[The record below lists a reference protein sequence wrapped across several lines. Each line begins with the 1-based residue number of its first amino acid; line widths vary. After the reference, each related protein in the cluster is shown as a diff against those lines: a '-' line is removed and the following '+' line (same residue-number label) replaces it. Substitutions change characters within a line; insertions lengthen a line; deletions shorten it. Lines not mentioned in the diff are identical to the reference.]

1 MDESLME
8 RLKSKAAGSADGSRG
23 KALVASSVMHV
34 LVFGALLAT
43 ALLVYFG
50 WQLASDNSRI
60 DSMLYIGLTA
70 VALSAAVVALRIFFI
85 PLEIPDGR
93 AITRSEAPRL
103 FETLDKMC
111 KKLDGPAIDHV
122 LITRD
127 YSARILPLRTRAIFG
142 GYTNYLIL
150 GLPYMLGVPAKEM
163 LSTIARDYGYLCGAH
178 GRLAARVYRQN
189 ATFIALS
196 GQVGRKS
203 NAGRGNAL
211 LASIMRFFMGYYVA
225 NTAVFLRQS
234 GLEADVASTRMFGA
248 QIRSNGLIRDAL
260 LGRWI
265 QEEFWPKLMKQAE
278 SNPRPTFMPFA
289 AMRTAFDASYDQWAT
304 RERLTEAWMENPIL
318 HDIHPPLRDR
328 VEALAQPGLLP
339 ARVKVT
345 AAAALLED
353 ATKRIVEEF
362 DQEWWQQEKKTWDAK
377 FHNAARS
384 KSRMRDLS
392 DFQMHEQEEL
402 ASLRAEFDSLE
413 AAKPVLEDLLRQPGG
428 PFPKAAYLYGRI
440 LLDENNDLGLE
451 HLTVAAN
458 NDASL
463 AEEAAHAGYFYLLKQ
478 HGEQA
483 AQDWW
488 DKFTPA
494 TAECE

>member
-1 MDESLME
+1 MDEDPLE
-8 RLKSKAAGSADGSRG
+8 RLKSKAAGSPGGFRG
-23 KALVASSVMHV
+23 KALVASSAVHV
-34 LVFGALLAT
+34 LVLGVLLAV

-50 WQLASDNSRI
+50 LQLVADISRI
-60 DSMLYIGLTA
+60 DSMLYIGLTGIALIAA
-70 VALSAAVVALRIFFI
+70 VAVLRLFFI
-85 PLEIPDGR
+85 PLEIPEGR

-122 LITRD
+122 LITSD
-127 YSARILPLRTRAIFG
+127 YNTAILPLRTRPIFG

-163 LSTIARDYGYLCGAH
+163 LSAIARDYGYLCGAH
-178 GRLAARVYRQN
+178 GRLATRVYRQN
-189 ATFIALS
+189 STFIALN
-196 GQVGRKS
+196 GQVERKS
-203 NAGRGNAL
+203 NAGRVDAL
-211 LASIMRFFMGYYVA
+211 FTSILRFFMKYYVA

-248 QIRSNGLIRDAL
+248 QIRANGLIRDAL

-265 QEEFWPKLMKQAE
+265 KEEFWPKLMKQAE
-278 SNPRPTFMPFA
+278 SSPRPTFMPFA

-304 RERLTEAWMENPIL
+304 RERLTEAWMENPAP

-328 VEALAQPGLLP
+328 VEALAQPGMLP

-345 AAAALLED
+345 AAGALLED
-353 ATKRIVEEF
+353 ATRPIVEEF
-362 DQEWWQQEKKTWDAK
+362 DQEWWQNEKKNWDAK
-377 FHNAARS
+377 FHSAARS

-392 DFQMHEQEEL
+392 DFKMHDQEGL

-451 HLTVAAN
+451 HLAIAAD

-463 AEEAAHAGYFYLLKQ
+463 TEEAAHAGYFYLLKQ
-478 HGEQA
+478 QGEQA

-488 DKFTPA
+488 ERFAPA
-494 TAECE
+494 TAEYE